1 MVPKLILNEISSD
14 EIFLKFDCGDL
25 YKRRKVSKWEDIGN
39 CIKYIDE
46 FLPELEETSSMTVKR
61 MMITLQYTLPNQKQI
76 QKDKKKYKVKDENI
90 HFIDIIKFIDNTLFL
105 DQHLLMFYER
115 QILALSNICRNL
127 KKLYFLECYLC
138 DGFLD
143 QFKDEEKEKFIRS
156 VLGQKEWFDVGME
169 IESKY
174 RDKGKYK
181 NDLDSLLYLRK
192 HIDKKIKFR
201 FFSNKED
208 RKILKKHKLI

>member
-1 MVPKLILNEISSD
+1 MVPKLTLNEISSD

-25 YKRRKVSKWEDIGN
+25 YKRRNVSKWKDIGN

-46 FLPELEETSSMTVKR
+46 FLPKLEVTSSMTVKR
-61 MMITLQYTLPNQKQI
+61 MMVTLQYTLPNQKQI
-76 QKDKKKYKVKDENI
+76 QRDKKKYKVKDENI

-127 KKLYFLECYLC
+127 KKLRFLECYLC

-143 QFKDEEKEKFIRS
+143 QFKDEEKQEFIRS

-192 HIDKKIKFR
+192 RIDKKIKFS